1 MSWLVTGAAGYIGAH
16 VVAALRAEG
25 ETVVALDDLST
36 GRPERLPRDVHLV
49 RASVAD
55 RDEIAPLLNDQEIEG
70 VIHLAARKSVEESVH
85 DPIGYYSG
93 NVAGLACLLD
103 AVASSSARL
112 FVFSS
117 SAAVYGTPSGGRVD
131 EGSPTRPE
139 SPYGETKLAGEWLVR
154 AAARAHGLRWAALR
168 YFNVVGAASP
178 VLADAG
184 TENLVP
190 RVLTALA
197 ANRPVQVFGDDYPT
211 RDGSCIRDYVGVE
224 DIARAHVHAA
234 RALRAGHDVGALNL
248 GRGEGATVLE
258 VLDEIGAAA
267 GRPVD
272 YEIAGRRPGDPAEVV
287 ARVDRAERVLGW
299 RADQDLADMVGSACR
314 AFARGHPGA
323 LPNLGASAPRGSG

>member
-25 ETVVALDDLST
+25 EMVVALDDLSA
-36 GRPERLPRDVHLV
+36 GRPERLPRDVQLV

-55 RDEIAPLLNDQEIEG
+55 RDEIASLLGDQ
-70 VIHLAARKSVEESVH
+70 
-85 DPIGYYSG
+85 
-93 NVAGLACLLD
+93 
-103 AVASSSARL
+103 
-112 FVFSS
+112 
-117 SAAVYGTPSGGRVD
+117 
-131 EGSPTRPE
+131 
-139 SPYGETKLAGEWLVR
+139 
-154 AAARAHGLRWAALR
+154 
-168 YFNVVGAASP
+168 
-178 VLADAG
+178 
-184 TENLVP
+184 ENLVP

-197 ANRPVQVFGDDYPT
+197 GNRPVQVFGDDYPT

-224 DIARAHVHAA
+224 DIARAHLLAA
-234 RALRAGHDVGALNL
+234 RALRAGQDLGVLNL

-258 VLDEIGAAA
+258 VLDEIGAAS

-314 AFARGHPGA
+314 AFATRRPGA
-323 LPNLGASAPRGSG
+323 LPGVSAPAPRGSG

>member
-25 ETVVALDDLST
+25 EMVVALDDLST
-36 GRPERLPRDVHLV
+36 GKSERLPRDVNLV

-55 RDEIAPLLNDQEIEG
+55 RDEIAALLGDQEIEG

-85 DPIGYYSG
+85 DPIGYYTR

-103 AVASSSARL
+103 AVASSPTRP

-131 EGSPTRPE
+131 EGSPTKPE

-178 VLADAG
+178 ALADAG

-197 ANRPVQVFGDDYPT
+197 ENRPVQVFGDDYPT

-224 DIARAHVHAA
+224 DIARAHVLAA
-234 RALRAGHDVGALNL
+234 RALRAGQDVGVLNL

-258 VLDEIGAAA
+258 VLDEIGAVS

-287 ARVDRAERVLGW
+287 ARVHRAERVLGW
-299 RADQDLADMVGSACR
+299 RADQDLADMVRSACR
-314 AFARGHPGA
+314 AFARRHPGA
-323 LPNLGASAPRGSG
+323 LPGLSTSASGGSG